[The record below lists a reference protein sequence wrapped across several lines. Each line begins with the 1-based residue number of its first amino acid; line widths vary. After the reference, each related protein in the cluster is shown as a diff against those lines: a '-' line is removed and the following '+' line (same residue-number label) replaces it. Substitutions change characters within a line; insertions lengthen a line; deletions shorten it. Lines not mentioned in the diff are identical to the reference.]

1 MEGGILLCVQ
11 KGTQRMNHTLQLT
24 RPLAV
29 LDLETTGTAVL
40 TDRIVE
46 IAILK
51 LLPNGESTSLRYRVN
66 PEMPIPPSA
75 TAVHGITDADVALEP
90 TFKRLAVRI
99 RDYLKDCD
107 LAGYNIR
114 RFDMPL
120 LRKEFER
127 TGSPLPDEGMHV
139 IDAQTIFHMREPRD
153 LSAALRYY
161 CDKEH
166 TGAHGALAD
175 VEATAEV
182 LIAQLERYDDLPK
195 DIPTLESVVHP
206 RDPSWVDDD
215 GKIVWEGGQAVL
227 SFGKHKGRDIRELIR
242 AESGYIDWI
251 IGGEFPESTKR
262 VLREAQRGLYP
273 SKP

>member
-1 MEGGILLCVQ
+1 
-11 KGTQRMNHTLQLT
+11 MNHTLQLK

-29 LDLETTGTAVL
+29 LDLETTGTSVF

-51 LLPNGESTSLRYRVN
+51 LLPNGESMSIRHRVN
-66 PEMPIPPSA
+66 PEMPIPPSS

-90 TFKRLAVRI
+90 TFKRLALRI
-99 RDYLKDCD
+99 REFLKDCD

-120 LRKEFER
+120 LKKEFER
-127 TGSPLPDEGMHV
+127 TGTPLNDADMHV
-139 IDAQTIFHMREPRD
+139 IDVQTIFHTREPRD
-153 LSAALRYY
+153 LTAAFRYY

-175 VEATAEV
+175 VEATAEI
-182 LIAQLERYDDLPK
+182 LMAQLTRYDDLPR
-195 DIPTLESVVHP
+195 DIPSLETMVHP

-215 GKIVWEGGQAVL
+215 GKIVWEGDQAVL
-227 SFGKHKGRDIRELIR
+227 TFGKHKGKDIRELAR
-242 AESGYIDWI
+242 AEPGYIDWI
-251 IGGEFPESTKR
+251 LGGEFPESTKR
-262 VLREAQRGLYP
+262 VLREVQRGLYP
-273 SKP
+273 VRPAS